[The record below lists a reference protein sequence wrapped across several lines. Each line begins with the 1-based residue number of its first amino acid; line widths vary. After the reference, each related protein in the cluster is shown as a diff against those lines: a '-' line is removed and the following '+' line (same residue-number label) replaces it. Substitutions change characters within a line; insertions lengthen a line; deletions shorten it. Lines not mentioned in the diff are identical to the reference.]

1 MTPELNG
8 RRFTMGDCRLISQQD
23 AEDLVRGA
31 TMFGT
36 GGGGSPEEGRRA
48 LAEVLAGGLTVGW
61 VDPESIPDGDYT
73 MCVSFMGNRAGLTPE
88 DEGKKLALGLT
99 DFTYP
104 DNMHKAAEVLME
116 ELGFRPKYV
125 VCPEL
130 GGSNTPVPLCTAAR
144 LGMLVADGDYAGR
157 AVPEIAQ
164 CTPCLY
170 GLPILPMVSV
180 DKWGDITVMR
190 AARSCGMAERVGKM
204 LAMAAFGNTA
214 LAGFVLSGRDTR
226 RVLVRDTLSESLQV
240 GRAIR
245 EALENGRDPVDAG
258 ARATRGKVRFVGEL
272 ARTDAGVVDGY
283 YQGYHR
289 FVGHG
294 EWQGQEARVWFR
306 NENHVM
312 WVGDLVVAT
321 SPDLIMQMD
330 PSCGEPV
337 PNHSLELGR
346 SVALLVAPAR
356 KVHRSPEAIERL
368 GPRHYGFD
376 IDYRPVSD
384 TAGDGGE

>member
-1 MTPELNG
+1 M
-8 RRFTMGDCRLISQQD
+8 ISQQD

-88 DEGKKLALGLT
+88 DSQKKLALGLT

-116 ELGFRPKYV
+116 ELGFPPKYV

-258 ARATRGKVRFVGEL
+258 ARATRGKV
-272 ARTDAGVVDGY
+272 
-283 YQGYHR
+283 
-289 FVGHG
+289 
-294 EWQGQEARVWFR
+294 
-306 NENHVM
+306 
-312 WVGDLVVAT
+312 
-321 SPDLIMQMD
+321 
-330 PSCGEPV
+330 
-337 PNHSLELGR
+337 
-346 SVALLVAPAR
+346 
-356 KVHRSPEAIERL
+356 
-368 GPRHYGFD
+368 
-376 IDYRPVSD
+376 
-384 TAGDGGE
+384 